1 MNTYQN
7 TKPTNIT
14 WLGEVPSHWEVSK
27 LGRILKPFSEKNHA
41 HLPLLSITRE
51 LGVIERDIENQDEN
65 HNFIPDDL
73 SGYKLLKK
81 GQFGMN
87 KMKAWQGS
95 YGVSP
100 FTGIVSP
107 AYFIFDFLKE
117 INPNFFHWA
126 IRCKLYVSF
135 FGSASDGVRV
145 GQWDLS
151 KSRMKEIPFVIPP
164 LSEQTAI
171 ANFLDKK
178 TAQIKEAIALKSEQ
192 IDKLKEYRQTL
203 INQTVT
209 QGLNPTVPM
218 KNSGVEWLG
227 EIPSHWE
234 VRRFRHL
241 FSFRKGLA
249 ITKENLQDTGI
260 PCVNYGEI
268 HSKFGFSVNPEFD
281 ELKCVSEDYL
291 KHNQKS
297 LINYGDFVFAD
308 TSEDIEGSGNFTY
321 LNSNKVTFAGYHTII
336 CSSKKNCHSRFL
348 AYIFD
353 SLAFRNQI
361 RQKVKGV
368 KVFSITQNVLKDNS
382 VWLPP
387 KNEQIAIADFLDKKT
402 AQIDTAIRQYQA
414 EIDKLKEYQQSL
426 VNDVVTGKVRVSNLK
441 NDIGA

>member
-1 MNTYQN
+1 M
-7 TKPTNIT
+7 KPYEKYKTTDIA
-14 WLGEVPSHWEVSK
+14 WLGDIPSHWEVKK
-27 LGRILKPFSEKNHA
+27 LTHIFRKIG
-41 HLPLLSITRE
+41 
-51 LGVIERDIENQDEN
+51 
-65 HNFIPDDL
+65 
-73 SGYKLLKK
+73 SGTTPT
-81 GQFGMN
+81 
-87 KMKAWQGS
+87 A
-95 YGVSP
+95 GVSIYYDDGEINWLQ
-100 FTGIVSP
+100 TGDLNDGIINETSKKISSRAMKDFSSLKIYSPNSLVVAMYGATIGKVGLLNIYSTTNQACCVLSDGNNLEIKYIFYFFQAFKEKIVSM
-107 AYFIFDFLKE
+107 AYGGGQ
-117 INPNFFHWA
+117 PN
-126 IRCKLYVSF
+126 IS
-135 FGSASDGVRV
+135 
-145 GQWDLS
+145 QDLI
-151 KSRMKEIPFVIPP
+151 KSLRICFPP
-164 LSEQTAI
+164 LSEQIAI

-192 IDKLKEYRQTL
+192 IIKLKEYRQTL

-209 QGLNPTVPM
+209 QGLNPTAPM

-260 PCVNYGEI
+260 PCVNYGEV

-291 KHNQKS
+291 KNNQKS

-321 LNSNKVTFAGYHTII
+321 LNSNKITFAGYHTII
-336 CSSKKNCHSRFL
+336 CTSKKNNHSRFL
-348 AYIFD
+348 AYVFD
-353 SLAFRNQI
+353 SLAFRSQI

-368 KVFSITQNVLKDNS
+368 KVFSITQNVLKDNF

-387 KNEQIAIADFLDKKT
+387 KDEQTAIADFLDKKT
-402 AQIDTAIRQYQA
+402 AKIDTAISQYQA

-426 VNDVVTGKVRVSNLK
+426 VGEVVTGKVRVE
-441 NDIGA
+441 